1 MKCPKCGSEN
11 VKVTVVNEQQIKNK
25 HHGII
30 WWLFIGWWW
39 VPIWWLFFT
48 LPALIV
54 AIFAPKRKKVLNK
67 QKTVCVCQN
76 CAHRWDV
83 K

>member
-11 VKVTVVNEQQIKNK
+11 VTVSVINEQHFEKK
-25 HHGII
+25 HHGLI

-39 VPIWWLFFT
+39 FPIKWLFFT
-48 LPALIV
+48 LPALII
-54 AIFAPKRKKVLNK
+54 AIFAPKKKIVNT

-76 CAHRWDV
+76 CAHRWDM